1 MAYDFRIDTATND
14 LATDGDLIIEGNDEV
29 LQRIRTRLRREYG
42 EWFLNTECGLPW
54 YGENGNGILGSKTI
68 KRSEVLLLIR
78 GVIQDT
84 DGVKSITKLSSTYSN
99 GDRAFDIYCEIVLND
114 NATETLKMSFGTNQE
129 QGE

>member
-1 MAYDFRIDTATND
+1 MAYDFRIDTTTND

-42 EWFLNTECGLPW
+42 EWFLNTECGVPW
-54 YGENGNGILGSKTI
+54 VGDNGNGILGSKTI

-84 DGVKSITKLSSTYSN
+84 DGVKSITKLSSTYSS
-99 GDRAFDIYCEIVLND
+99 GDRSFDIYAEIVLND
-114 NATETLKMSFGTNQE
+114 GSTEILKMSFGIN